1 MILMVADNTVLF
13 YVHLYTHCQLCIER
27 KLYNSH
33 SAIIEEFVVN
43 ITRSWSTVLYYSIY
57 VFFKTDKHNVID
69 FIIFGFYRN
78 QGLYNVLSM
87 SNLHSVECLS
97 GNRVPSKTLVR
108 ILC

>member
-1 MILMVADNTVLF
+1 MYIYIPIVNCVMNESSTI
-13 YVHLYTHCQLCIER
+13 Y
-27 KLYNSH
+27 SH